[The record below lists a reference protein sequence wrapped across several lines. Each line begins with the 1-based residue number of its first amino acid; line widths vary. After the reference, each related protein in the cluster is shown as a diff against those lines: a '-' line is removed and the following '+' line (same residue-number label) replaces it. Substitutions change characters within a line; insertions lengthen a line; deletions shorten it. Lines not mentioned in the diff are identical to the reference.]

1 MKRTN
6 ARVSLKNIID
16 NYKYITSLL
25 ELDCKFMAVVKA
37 DAYGHGLDKVANS
50 LQSAG
55 VKYFAVASI
64 DEALELRKVGISRE
78 ILILGHVYKSDA
90 YIVSD
95 YNFIATVTSA
105 AQGAILAKAS
115 YNEVRAHI
123 KIDTGMSRNG
133 IYCHNE
139 EDLEAAY
146 EECAKLLNTP
156 NLFIEGIYTHFANA
170 EDDEEFTRKQYYMYK
185 KLTDMLIDNGYR
197 IGIKHCCNT
206 AGTLYYPEY
215 HLDMVRCGLGL
226 YGYAPDEQRP
236 DENLK
241 KCMILES
248 RVTQIHKVKKGDT
261 ISYGRTF
268 AADKD
273 MEVAIVSIG
282 YGDGYSRLL
291 SNKDSLYLNGKYAK
305 VLGRV
310 CMDACVIDVTDIPCK
325 EGDLVTVFGTKR
337 KGADKVASL
346 MGTISYEVLC
356 DVGKRV
362 PREYDI

>member
-6 ARVSLKNIID
+6 ARVSLKNIVD

-37 DAYGHGLDKVANS
+37 DAYGHGLEKVANS
-50 LQSAG
+50 LQNAG

-95 YNFIATVTSA
+95 YNFTATVTSA
-105 AQGAILAKAS
+105 QQGAILAKAS

-139 EDLEAAY
+139 EDLESAY
-146 EECAKLLNTP
+146 DECVKLLNTP
-156 NLFIEGIYTHFANA
+156 NLSIEGIYTHFANA
-170 EDDEEFTRKQYYMYK
+170 EDDEDFTRKQFYMYK
-185 KLTDMLIDNGYR
+185 KLTDMLIDSGYY

-226 YGYAPDEQRP
+226 YGYAPDETRP
-236 DENLK
+236 DVNLK

-268 AADKD
+268 VAEDD

-310 CMDACVIDVTDIPCK
+310 CMDACVIDVTNIPCK